1 MSDQLDIFLRDY
13 LAPTGIHVCM
23 ITPDEP
29 DPKKAVSGRS
39 FGADWQ
45 GASAWIKAENAKGRN
60 AHWSANL
67 VLPGLN
73 SKPKKS
79 DIIGV
84 RVAHVDIDPPK
95 GDPTWSKDAAFAALA
110 GSNPAPSVIISSGSG
125 LQALWWLTE
134 TTDIATI
141 EQINRGTSSKLGGDK
156 GTWNVDRLLRLPG
169 TTNYPD
175 KKKQAL
181 GRVPSPSALVQPFN
195 GSTFAPTALL
205 LAFPASPVAESH
217 IEELPDGPCEG
228 YTGPAD
234 DIDLIRLMLSSRG
247 GMQQMF
253 GNKASF
259 RDLWTG
265 DVEALKKFY
274 PSDSDEYG
282 RSDADLALMAH
293 IAFYSGR
300 DSKRMER
307 LFGMSALGKR
317 EKWTSRP
324 DYRTMTI
331 GKALKGSSA
340 FYNVVRETPVAPVT
354 PAAQLP
360 GLPGVTPTPTTW
372 ITVADLVERFGFCP
386 TRTRPVVPLVTT
398 DPNAGMTFENFKK
411 DHARFTI
418 ERGSNPADAWL
429 YDHARISVEGLQMRP
444 DRPRPRFT
452 ESGAVFVNTYNPP
465 DHSQEGGDIAVGL
478 RFFEHLLPDPLE
490 REWLL
495 RWLAFKLRHPEIPG
509 PGVVMVAHGVH
520 GTGRG
525 SLTNALLPAL
535 FGSQYVKKVELSD
548 LTGRDGQGA
557 FNEFASDSVIVTVDE
572 ASDEGTSPRYAQR
585 RRAYDA
591 LKSLV
596 EPAPRRIR
604 IRRKYGTIGD
614 ETTNTSYLIC
624 TNHRDAIAIPHDDRR
639 FAILSNGVRMPDAFR
654 FEFHAW
660 VSDPANV
667 AAFARYLNG
676 LDIGNYSPF
685 NDPISTEAKDD
696 MADAALSDVDRA
708 IADVLSDD
716 EYLPAQCFT
725 VGQLTEMIRQKQ
737 PWQDWRFP
745 EEWEAIARKA
755 ITNVAFRVG
764 VRNGTNWT
772 IAHDQK
778 AKVAVYARTAQ
789 MATHWRTRQGLS
801 EEVKKNDGRVY
812 VPAIRIASN
821 GNLPGVKS
829 A

>member
-1 MSDQLDIFLRDY
+1 MSDHTAFIRDY
-13 LAPTGIHVCM
+13 LAATGSIHLVA
-23 ITPDEP
+23 IAN
-29 DPKKAVSGRS
+29 DPLEGSGVSGRH
-39 FGADWQ
+39 FGTDWQSAADWATTENGKQ
-45 GASAWIKAENAKGRN
+45 RNIYFSVAHIRAGLDNKA
-60 AHWSANL
+60 
-67 VLPGLN
+67 
-73 SKPKKS
+73 KKT
-79 DIIGV
+79 DIVGI
-84 RVAHVDIDPPK
+84 RWAHVDIDPPK
-95 GDPTWSKDAAFAALA
+95 D
-110 GSNPAPSVIISSGSG
+110 NPSWDKQSAIADLIARGAPSMITDSGGGIQGFWILS
-125 LQALWWLTE
+125 E
-134 TTDIATI
+134 STDVATI
-141 EQINRGTSSKLGGDK
+141 EQINRGICDRFNADRC
-156 GTWNVDRLLRLPG
+156 WNSDRVMRLPFLV
-169 TTNYPD
+169 NYPNA
-175 KKKQAL
+175 KKQAL
-181 GRVPSPSALVQPFN
+181 GRVPSMAALVQPFS
-195 GSTFAPTALL
+195 GATYAPAALL
-205 LAFPASPVAESH
+205 TAFPASPDVVEH
-217 IEELPDGPCEG
+217 VEELPDGPCEG
-228 YTGPAD
+228 WTGPKD
-234 DIDLIRLMLSSRG
+234 DAELIRLMLSSKG
-247 GMQQMF
+247 SNDALF

-259 RDLWTG
+259 RDLWTA
-265 DVEALKKFY
+265 DPEAMAKFY
-274 PSDSDEYG
+274 PSDTDDYG

-293 IAFYSGR
+293 LAFFSGR
-300 DSKRMER
+300 DGKRMER

-317 EKWTSRP
+317 DKWLARP
-324 DYRTMTI
+324 DYRSMTI
-331 GKALKGSSA
+331 GRALKGSGA
-340 FYNVVRETPVAPVT
+340 FYNVVRHAGPP
-354 PAAQLP
+354 PAGMALP
-360 GLPGVTPTPTTW
+360 ALPGVSLTPTTW
-372 ITVADLVERFGFCP
+372 VTVADLVERFGFCP

-429 YDHARISVEGLQMRP
+429 YDHARISIEGLQMRP

-452 ESGAVFVNTYNPP
+452 ESGAVFVNTYQPP
-465 DHSQEGGDIAVGL
+465 DHSQEGGDVSVGL
-478 RFFEHLLPDPLE
+478 SFFDHLLPDARE
-490 REWLL
+490 RAWFL
-495 RWLAFKLRHPEIPG
+495 RWLAYKLRRPEIPG

-572 ASDEGTSPRYAQR
+572 ASDEGASPRYAQR
-585 RRAYDA
+585 RKAYDA

-604 IRRKYGTIGD
+604 IRRKFGTIGD
-614 ETTNTSYLIC
+614 EMTNASYLIC

-676 LDIGNYSPF
+676 LDVGDYSPF
-685 NDPISTEAKDD
+685 SDPISTEAKED
-696 MADAALSDVDRA
+696 MADAALSDIDRA
-708 IADVLSDD
+708 VADILSDN
-716 EYLPAQCFT
+716 ENLPAQCFT
-725 VGQLTEMIRQKQ
+725 VAQVTAMIFQKL
-737 PWQDWRFP
+737 PWQEWRFP
-745 EEWEAIARKA
+745 DEWEAVARKA

-764 VRNGTNWT
+764 IRNGTNWT

-778 AKVAVYARTAQ
+778 AKVAVYARTSQ

-812 VPAIRIASN
+812 VPPIRIAAN
-821 GNLPGVKS
+821 VNLPGVKS